1 LNDFPRPGKSASL
14 FERLYPTALLLALV
28 AVAVHFLLIAVT
40 IPSRNPLSTAGDD
53 FAQRYVDPALKQKW
67 SLFAPDP
74 LNGDIHLMGRA
85 RSRGGEWTEWTEFY
99 KPVLEEVRSSAF
111 SPRAVARV
119 HLIRSAVIPLREA
132 IGKTAQQTDELLREW
147 QVPDTKPAE
156 VVSLERTAAGELR
169 ERYPGRRFDNVQVRI
184 VLTKLAGE
192 EDAGELLLGLT
203 LREAPFDNSVDSL
216 GDP

>member
-1 LNDFPRPGKSASL
+1 MSDVPSAGKSAGW
-14 FERLYPTALLLALV
+14 FERLYPPALLLALA
-28 AVAVHFLLIAVT
+28 AVAVHFLLITVT

-53 FAQRYVDPALKQKW
+53 FALRYVDPALKQKW

-111 SPRAVARV
+111 SPRALARV
-119 HLIRSAVIPLREA
+119 HLIRSTVIPLRQVL
-132 IGKTAQQTDELLREW
+132 GKTVPETDRLLREW
-147 QVPDTKPAE
+147 QDPDTKPAE

-184 VLTKLAGE
+184 VLTKLAGD
-192 EDAGELLLGLT
+192 EDEGELLLGLT
-203 LREAPFDNSVDSL
+203 LREAPFDSSVDTL